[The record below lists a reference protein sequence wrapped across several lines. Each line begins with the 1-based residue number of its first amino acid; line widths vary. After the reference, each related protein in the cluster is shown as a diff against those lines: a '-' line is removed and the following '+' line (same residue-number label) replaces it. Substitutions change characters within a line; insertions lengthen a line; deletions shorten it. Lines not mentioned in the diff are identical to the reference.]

1 MYYIVGLMIL
11 SISVGYQYDMLLGS
25 QILGGGIM
33 LLGLLIEVS
42 ILFRRNHELNR
53 IISEFQRVNSR
64 KDDE

>member
-25 QILGGGIM
+25 QIFGGGIM